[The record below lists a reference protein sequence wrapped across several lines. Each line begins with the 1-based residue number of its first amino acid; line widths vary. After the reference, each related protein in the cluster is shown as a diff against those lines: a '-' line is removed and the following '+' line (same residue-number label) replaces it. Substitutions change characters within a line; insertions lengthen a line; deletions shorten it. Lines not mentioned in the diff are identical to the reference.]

1 MRSRT
6 KLFPQRLQFLQVE
19 LILLLV
25 LDLLLDTFE
34 NADSGGIVVYALTA
48 ASTTVV
54 EGTKSCAKQ
63 LFRPR

>member
-6 KLFPQRLQFLQVE
+6 KFFPQRLQFLQVE

-34 NADSGGIVVYALTA
+34 DADSGGIVVYT
-48 ASTTVV
+48 
-54 EGTKSCAKQ
+54 
-63 LFRPR
+63 PRSPHSGLNNCG